1 MVASDKGCVEILEE
15 LLLAGADVNT
25 RDNVQ
30 SIGTEC

>member
-1 MVASDKGCVEILEE
+1 MVASDKGRVEILEE

-30 SIGTEC
+30 FIARGC

>member
-1 MVASDKGCVEILEE
+1 MVASDKGRVEILEE

-30 SIGTEC
+30 SIATGC

>member
-1 MVASDKGCVEILEE
+1 MVASDKGRVEILDE

-30 SIGTEC
+30 SIATGC